1 MTEKM
6 TKKDYFNAVLDLI
19 DTMSATD
26 PTETFGERKVTA
38 PDMHTFIE
46 NEIELLTRKN
56 ASRSTKPTK
65 SAIETADIAE
75 KILAILP
82 ASGKFTATEI
92 ANMSDSLKGT
102 SNQRMTAALKVLVST
117 KLVENIREKGKSYF
131 QRI

>member
-19 DTMSATD
+19 DTMSTTD

-38 PDMHTFIE
+38 PDMRTFIE

-65 SAIETADIAE
+65 SAIETADVAE

-92 ANMSDSLKGT
+92 ANMDDSLKGT